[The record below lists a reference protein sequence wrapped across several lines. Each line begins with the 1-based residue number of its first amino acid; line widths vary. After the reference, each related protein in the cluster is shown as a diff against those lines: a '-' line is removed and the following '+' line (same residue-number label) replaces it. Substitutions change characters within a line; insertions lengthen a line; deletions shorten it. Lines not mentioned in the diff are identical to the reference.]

1 MLRILILCVLLRAAA
16 SLETEGY
23 SGDFSDDEDLQEVY
37 VKDVLKTQ
45 REPSTDAQSSPSS
58 WIIPVAVAAGLA
70 GLTALVIGSIQFLWS
85 NPKKRQS
92 DCSSGQEAQST
103 GVGANAACVSGQS
116 ASLGSCLQIPCF

>member
-1 MLRILILCVLLRAAA
+1 MYSTMLRILILCVLLRAAA

-70 GLTALVIGSIQFLWS
+70 GLTALVIGILIGKRCRSRPQGVYTVPVEQS
-85 NPKKRQS
+85 KK
-92 DCSSGQEAQST
+92 EA
-103 GVGANAACVSGQS
+103 V
-116 ASLGSCLQIPCF
+116 